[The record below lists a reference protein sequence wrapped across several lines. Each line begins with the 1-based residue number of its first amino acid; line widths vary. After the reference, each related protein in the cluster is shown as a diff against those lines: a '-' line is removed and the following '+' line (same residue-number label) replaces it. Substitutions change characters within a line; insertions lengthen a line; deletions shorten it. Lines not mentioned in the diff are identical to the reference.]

1 MMVAA
6 EFVSARGDEVDCR
19 VWGFLGR
26 LRARDD
32 PGVLEI

>member
-6 EFVSARGDEVDCR
+6 EFVSARGDEMECR
-19 VWGFLGR
+19 VWGFRRR
-26 LRARDD
+26 LRAGDD